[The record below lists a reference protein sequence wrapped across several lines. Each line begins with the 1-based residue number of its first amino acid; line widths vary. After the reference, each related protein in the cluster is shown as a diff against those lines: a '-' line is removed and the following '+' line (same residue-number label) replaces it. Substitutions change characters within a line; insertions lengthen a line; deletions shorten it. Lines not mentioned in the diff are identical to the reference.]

1 MHEGVARAEYGVEQA
16 LETIIKQRIWLLR
29 LARDLAQIA
38 LEEKTR
44 WVISQLVGLCR
55 GLQSDE
61 LLLMV
66 FVNEK
71 FCCLKELC
79 HGKLKQCLAFVL
91 NPGGWKCQTDLLMV

>member
-55 GLQSDE
+55 GL
-61 LLLMV
+61 
-66 FVNEK
+66 
-71 FCCLKELC
+71 
-79 HGKLKQCLAFVL
+79 
-91 NPGGWKCQTDLLMV
+91 

>member
-1 MHEGVARAEYGVEQA
+1 MHEGFARAEYGVEQA

-38 LEEKTR
+38 LEEKAR
-44 WVISQLVGLCR
+44 WVIAQLVGLCR
-55 GLQSDE
+55 GLHMVDAVTHTCQYLSLINRSFGLQSDE

-71 FCCLKELC
+71 FCCL
-79 HGKLKQCLAFVL
+79 
-91 NPGGWKCQTDLLMV
+91 